1 MGCITW
7 HSPQNASPPV
17 SFTTSVVNS
26 AMPQLIRPTTSKVFK
41 NGAFDLL
48 EKPVEA
54 KILIDTIH
62 NALALSEHRAQY
74 QQKNQT
80 LRTKF
85 SRLTVREKQILH
97 LVLAGYTNK
106 MTGDKLYL
114 ALRTV
119 EIHRHNMMKKMDS
132 DSPVQLAQ
140 QLSRYPEF
148 NELFLIP

>member
-1 MGCITW
+1 
-7 HSPQNASPPV
+7 
-17 SFTTSVVNS
+17 
-26 AMPQLIRPTTSKVFK
+26 MPQLIRPTTSKVFK

-106 MTGDKLYL
+106 MIGDKLYL